1 MQTES
6 AIHNRSL
13 QKMKYTVIKSKKQY
27 LEYCN
32 RIELLGD
39 LKRRNKTEMEELELL
54 QLLVD
59 TYDEAHLKNIRIS
72 PNDLLK
78 TLMAEHRIKGVE
90 IAKLLQVSPG
100 LVSDMLNGK
109 KALSKSSI
117 RILAE
122 RFGIRQEAFNRIGS
136 ELSPIKSAVS
146 S

>member
-1 MQTES
+1 
-6 AIHNRSL
+6 
-13 QKMKYTVIKSKKQY
+13 MKYTVIKSKKQY
-27 LEYCN
+27 IEYCN
-32 RIELLGD
+32 RIEHLGD
-39 LKRRNKTEMEELELL
+39 LKRRNKSEMEELELL
-54 QLLVD
+54 QLLVEK
-59 TYDEAHLKNIRIS
+59 YDETQLTNIRIY
-72 PNDLLK
+72 PKDLLK
-78 TLMAEHRIKGVE
+78 SLMTEHRMKGIQ

-122 RFGIRQEAFNRIGS
+122 HFGIRQEAFNRIGS

>member
-1 MQTES
+1 
-6 AIHNRSL
+6 
-13 QKMKYTVIKSKKQY
+13 MKYTVIKSKKQY
-27 LEYCN
+27 IEYCN
-32 RIELLGD
+32 RIEHLGD
-39 LKRRNKTEMEELELL
+39 LKRRNKSEMEELELL

-59 TYDEAHLKNIRIS
+59 KYDETQLTNIRIS
-72 PNDLLK
+72 PKDLLK
-78 TLMAEHRIKGVE
+78 SLMTEHRMKGIQ

-122 RFGIRQEAFNRIGS
+122 HFGIRQEAFNRIGS